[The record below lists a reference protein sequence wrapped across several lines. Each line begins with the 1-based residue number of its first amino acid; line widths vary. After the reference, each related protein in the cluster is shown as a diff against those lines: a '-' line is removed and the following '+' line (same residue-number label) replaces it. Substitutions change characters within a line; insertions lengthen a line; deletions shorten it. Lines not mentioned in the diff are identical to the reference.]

1 MGAPPSSDR
10 PVDEAPD
17 CTLCEL
23 PTAGV
28 DVTDDDGNRFCCA
41 GCRDV
46 HAALGDA
53 DVDAEA
59 VRERRRAGGEG
70 GTDWE
75 GGAREADDSDADATT
90 TVPADHDATFL
101 EVDGMHCAT
110 CEAFIE
116 TVAVRTEG
124 VSAASASYVTDT
136 VRIDHDPDAVS
147 TDDLSEAVSG
157 LGYSAYPRD
166 DAFAR
171 RQADNMATA
180 RLAAGVLVGM
190 AVMLQYIVI
199 IYPTYFAFPFYDE
212 RTLSYLN
219 EAMASSSG
227 TYFFIVIGVL
237 TTIVLLF
244 TGKPILRGAYVSAR
258 TRSPNMDL
266 LVAIAAVSAYAY
278 STLAVIFVES
288 PSIYYDVTVAIVV
301 IVTAGNHYEAS
312 IKRRATELLSD
323 LTAVQVDSARR
334 LVESDGDGRDAGIG
348 PSPDPDPHADAT
360 ESVSLDALE
369 PRDRLLVRAGERVP
383 VDGEAVGGD
392 AAVDESVITGESMPV
407 RKAPGDTVVGG
418 SVVADG
424 SLTVRVGP
432 DATSSLDR
440 VAELVWDLQS
450 GNHGVQKLADR
461 LATVFVPAVLVIAA
475 VAVAANLA
483 LGNGVTTAMLVGL
496 TVLIVSCPCALGL
509 ATPLAVAAGIRDALE
524 RSIVIFDD
532 TVFERLRD
540 AETVVFDKTG
550 TLTTGEMRVVSADI
564 DDDLLRLAS
573 ALEGRSAHPVGQA
586 IAAARVGHESDATT
600 ETSTGPPPA
609 IADGGSTDDG
619 TTDGTVATAS
629 REETADTADTAD
641 TASVVESFES
651 HARGVSGVVDG
662 TAVVVGHPDVFDERG
677 WDVPDAIREAVA
689 EARDVGR
696 VPVAVGRDGAA
707 EGFVVVGDELREGWE
722 ETVTDLADS
731 GVDVVVLTGDDER
744 AATVFREHEAVSA
757 VFAGVPPEGKAET
770 IERLKARGLTVMVGD
785 GTNDAPALAAAD
797 LGVALGGGTAMAA
810 DAADVAIVDDD
821 LGSVATVFELSRA
834 AGRRVKGN
842 IGWAFLYNAVAIPLA
857 VTGLLNPLFAAVA
870 MGTSSLLVVT
880 NSSRALLDD

>member
-1 MGAPPSSDR
+1 MS
-10 PVDEAPD
+10 APD

-23 PTAGV
+23 PTDGV
-28 DVTDDDGNRFCCA
+28 DVVDDEGNEFCCP

-46 HAALGDA
+46 YAALGDV
-53 DVDAEA
+53 DVDADA
-59 VRERRRAGGEG
+59 VRERRRADGEDG
-70 GTDWE
+70 DD
-75 GGAREADDSDADATT
+75 ADDSDD
-90 TVPADHDATFL
+90 VPADHEATFL

-116 TVAVRTEG
+116 TVATRTEG

-136 VRIDHDPDAVS
+136 VRIDHDPDGVS

-199 IYPTYFAFPFYDE
+199 IYPTYFAFPFYNE
-212 RTLSYLN
+212 RTLEYLN
-219 EAMASSSG
+219 QAMSSTSG
-227 TYFFIVIGVL
+227 TYFFIVIAVL
-237 TTIVLLF
+237 TTVVLLF
-244 TGKPILRGAYVSAR
+244 TGKPILRGAYVSAK

-266 LVAIAAVSAYAY
+266 LVAIAAVSAYVY

-288 PSIYYDVTVAIVV
+288 PSIYYDVTVAIIV
-301 IVTAGNHYEAS
+301 IVTVGNSYEDAV
-312 IKRRATELLSD
+312 KKRATELLSD

-334 LVESDGDGRDAGIG
+334 LTAESDAAGEAKAG
-348 PSPDPDPHADAT
+348 ET
-360 ESVSLDALE
+360 EEVAIDDLA
-369 PRDRLLVRAGERVP
+369 PGDRLLVRAGERVP
-383 VDGEAVGGD
+383 VDGEAVAGD
-392 AAVDESVITGESMPV
+392 AAVDESVVTGESMPV
-407 RKAPGDTVVGG
+407 RKTPGDEVVGG

-424 SLTVRVGP
+424 SLTVAVGP
-432 DATSSLDR
+432 DASSSLDR

-461 LATVFVPAVLVIAA
+461 LATVFVPVVLA
-475 VAVAANLA
+475 VAVVAAAANLA
-483 LGNGVTTAMLVGL
+483 LGNGVTEAMLVGL

-532 TVFERLRD
+532 TVFERVRD
-540 AETVVFDKTG
+540 ATTVVFDKTG
-550 TLTTGEMRVVSADI
+550 TLTTGDMEVVAADI
-564 DDDLLRLAS
+564 DDDLLRLAA
-573 ALEGRSAHPVGQA
+573 ALEERSAHPVGRA
-586 IAAARVGHESDATT
+586 IAAARASGDARGDAGA
-600 ETSTGPPPA
+600 SPA
-609 IADGGSTDDG
+609 PAAVADGGTAESASPADDG
-619 TTDGTVATAS
+619 AGATAGGDG
-629 REETADTADTAD
+629 EAATDALAVTE
-641 TASVVESFES
+641 FES
-651 HARGVSGVVDG
+651 HARGVSGTVDG
-662 TAVVVGHPDVFDERG
+662 TDVVVGHPALFDERG
-677 WDVPDAIREAVA
+677 WAVPDAIRQAVA

-707 EGFVVVGDELREGWE
+707 EGVVVVGDELREGWE
-722 ETVTDLADS
+722 ETVTALADE

-744 AATVFREHEAVSA
+744 AATVFEEHEAVAS
-757 VFAGVPPEGKAET
+757 VFAGVPPEGKAEA
-770 IERLKARGLTVMVGD
+770 IARLKASGLTVMVGD

-797 LGVALGGGTAMAA
+797 LGIALGGGTAMAA

-821 LGSVATVFELSRA
+821 LDSVATVFELSRA

-870 MGTSSLLVVT
+870 MGASSLLVVT
-880 NSSRALLDD
+880 NSSRPLLE

>member
-1 MGAPPSSDR
+1 MS
-10 PVDEAPD
+10 APD

-23 PTAGV
+23 PTDGV
-28 DVTDDDGNRFCCA
+28 DVVDDDGNEFCCT

-46 HAALGDA
+46 YETLGDA
-53 DVDAEA
+53 DVDAET
-59 VRERRRAGGEG
+59 VRERRRSSEAGDAGDG
-70 GTDWE
+70 
-75 GGAREADDSDADATT
+75 ADAA
-90 TVPADHDATFL
+90 VPDDHEATFL

-116 TVAVRTEG
+116 TVATDTEG

-136 VRIDHDPDAVS
+136 VRIDHDPGAVS
-147 TDDLSEAVSG
+147 TDDLSAAVSG
-157 LGYSAYPRD
+157 LGYSAYDRD
-166 DAFAR
+166 DAFSR

-199 IYPTYFAFPFYDE
+199 IYPTYFAFPFYNE
-212 RTLSYLN
+212 RTLEYLN
-219 EAMASSSG
+219 EAMSSTSG
-227 TYFFIVIGVL
+227 TYFFIVIAVL
-237 TTIVLLF
+237 TTVVLF
-244 TGKPILRGAYVSAR
+244 VTGKPILRGAYVSAK

-266 LVAIAAVSAYAY
+266 LVAIAAVSAYVY

-288 PSIYYDVTVAIVV
+288 PSIYYDVTVAIIV
-301 IVTAGNHYEAS
+301 IVTVGNHYEDS
-312 IKRRATELLSD
+312 IKKRATELLSD

-334 LVESDGDGRDAGIG
+334 LVGGGEGGFGGEGGVGADGEGAVTG
-348 PSPDPDPHADAT
+348 ADT
-360 ESVSLDALE
+360 EEVAIDDLA
-369 PRDRLLVRAGERVP
+369 PGDRLLVRAGERIP
-383 VDGEAVGGD
+383 VDGEAIAGD
-392 AAVDESVITGESMPV
+392 AAVDESVVTGESMPV
-407 RKAPGDTVVGG
+407 RKTPGDAVVGG

-424 SLTVRVGP
+424 SLTVEVGP

-461 LATVFVPAVLVIAA
+461 LATIFVPAVLA
-475 VAVAANLA
+475 VALLAAGANLA
-483 LGNGVTTAMLVGL
+483 LGNGVTEAMLVGL

-532 TVFERLRD
+532 TVFERLRGAD
-540 AETVVFDKTG
+540 TVVFDKTG
-550 TLTTGEMRVVSADI
+550 TLTTGEMRVVSADV
-564 DDDLLRLAS
+564 DDDLLRLA
-573 ALEGRSAHPVGQA
+573 AAVEERSAHPVGQA
-586 IAAARVGHESDATT
+586 IAAARASDGTAGAADAAANPD
-600 ETSTGPPPA
+600 SASPA
-609 IADGGSTDDG
+609 VADGGQDP
-619 TTDGTVATAS
+619 
-629 REETADTADTAD
+629 
-641 TASVVESFES
+641 ASVTDFES
-651 HARGVSGVVDG
+651 HARGVSGVADG
-662 TAVVVGHPDVFDERG
+662 VEVVVGHPALFDERG
-677 WDVPDAIREAVA
+677 WAVPDGVREAVA
-689 EARDVGR
+689 AARDVGR

-707 EGFVVVGDELREGWE
+707 EGVVVVGDELREGWE
-722 ETVTDLADS
+722 ETVTELADS
-731 GVDVVVLTGDDER
+731 GVEVVVLTGDDER
-744 AATVFREHEAVSA
+744 AATVFSEHDAISS

-770 IERLKARGLTVMVGD
+770 VERLKTRGRTVMVGD

-842 IGWAFLYNAVAIPLA
+842 IGWAFCYNAVAIPLA

-870 MGTSSLLVVT
+870 MGASSLLVVT

>member
-1 MGAPPSSDR
+1 MSADDSVSSGDR
-10 PVDEAPD
+10 STDSHTTVSDPG

-28 DVTDDDGNRFCCA
+28 DVTDADGNEFCCT

-46 HAALGDA
+46 HSVLGDVD
-53 DVDAEA
+53 DVDAED
-59 VRERRRAGGEG
+59 VRSRRH
-70 GTDWE
+70 
-75 GGAREADDSDADATT
+75 DSDSAETETADAESDRSI
-90 TVPADHDATFL
+90 PADHEATFL

-116 TVAVRTEG
+116 TVSTQTEG

-136 VRIDHDPDAVS
+136 VRIDHDPERVS
-147 TDDLSEAVSG
+147 TDDLSAAVSG

-166 DAFAR
+166 DAFSR

-180 RLAAGVLVGM
+180 RLAAGVMVGM

-227 TYFFIVIGVL
+227 MYFFIVIAVL

-244 TGKPILRGAYVSAR
+244 TGKPILRGAYVSVK

-266 LVAIAAVSAYAY
+266 LVAIAAVSAYVY

-288 PSIYYDVTVAIVV
+288 PSVYYDVTVAIIV
-301 IVTAGNHYEAS
+301 IVTIGNSYEAS
-312 IKRRATELLSD
+312 IKQRATELLSD

-334 LVESDGDGRDAGIG
+334 IDGDGEAN
-348 PSPDPDPHADAT
+348 T
-360 ESVSLDALE
+360 VSLDALS
-369 PRDRLLVRAGERVP
+369 PGDRLLVRAGERVP
-383 VDGEAVGGD
+383 VDGEAIGGD
-392 AAVDESVITGESMPV
+392 AAVDESVVTGESMPV
-407 RKAPGDTVVGG
+407 RKEPGDTVVGG

-424 SLTVRVGP
+424 SLTVAVGP
-432 DATSSLDR
+432 NATSSLDR

-461 LATVFVPAVLVIAA
+461 LATIFVPLVLVVAA
-475 VAVAANLA
+475 VAVAVNLA

-550 TLTTGEMRVVSADI
+550 TLTTGEMRVIESDLDA
-564 DDDLLRLAS
+564 DLLRLAA
-573 ALEGRSAHPVGQA
+573 ALEERSAHPVGQA
-586 IAAARVGHESDATT
+586 IAAARDGKYATT
-600 ETSTGPPPA
+600 AAADTGGDTASPSA
-609 IADGGSTDDG
+609 VADGGISAEG
-619 TTDGTVATAS
+619 ESATA
-629 REETADTADTAD
+629 EESDVAE
-641 TASVVESFES
+641 ASPVVTSFES
-651 HARGVSGVVDG
+651 HSRGVSGIVDG
-662 TAVVVGHPDVFDERG
+662 TEIVVGHPDLFDERG
-677 WDVPDAIREAVA
+677 WTVPDRIRKAVTA
-689 EARDVGR
+689 ARDVGR
-696 VPVAVGRDGAA
+696 VPVAVGREGTA
-707 EGFVVVGDELREGWE
+707 EGIVVVGDELRKGWA
-722 ETVTDLADS
+722 ETLTELDKS

-744 AATVFREHEAVSA
+744 AATVFSEHPAVST

-770 IERLKARGLTVMVGD
+770 IERLKSRGLTVMVGD

-821 LGSVATVFELSRA
+821 LDSVATVFELSRA

-842 IGWAFLYNAVAIPLA
+842 IGWAFCYNAIAIPLA

-870 MGTSSLLVVT
+870 MGISSLLVVT
-880 NSSRALLDD
+880 NSSRALLSDD

>member
-1 MGAPPSSDR
+1 MSATDSERGAGTAD
-10 PVDEAPD
+10 A

-28 DVTDDDGNRFCCA
+28 DVSDDDGNEFCCA

-46 HAALGDA
+46 YAALGDV

-59 VRERRRAGGEG
+59 VRARRNREE
-70 GTDWE
+70 TDP
-75 GGAREADDSDADATT
+75 ADDDPD
-90 TVPADHDATFL
+90 VPADHEATFL

-116 TVAVRTEG
+116 TVATRTEG

-136 VRIDHDPDAVS
+136 VRIDHDPESVS
-147 TDDLSEAVSG
+147 TDDLSAAVSG

-166 DAFAR
+166 DAFSR

-180 RLAAGVLVGM
+180 RLAAGVMVGM

-244 TGKPILRGAYVSAR
+244 TGKPILRGAYVSVK

-278 STLAVIFVES
+278 STLAVIFVDS
-288 PSIYYDVTVAIVV
+288 PSIYYDVTIAIIV
-301 IVTAGNHYEAS
+301 IVTVGNSYEAS
-312 IKRRATELLSD
+312 VKRRATELLSD

-334 LVESDGDGRDAGIG
+334 IAVADESQPAVSGVAANGA
-348 PSPDPDPHADAT
+348 
-360 ESVSLDALE
+360 ESVALDEPETVSLDDLT
-369 PRDRLLVRAGERVP
+369 PGDHLLVRAGERVP
-383 VDGEAVGGD
+383 VDGEAVDGD

-407 RKAPGDTVVGG
+407 RKEPGDAVVGG

-424 SLTVRVGP
+424 SLTIAVGS
-432 DATSSLDR
+432 DASSSLDR

-461 LATVFVPAVLVIAA
+461 LATIFVPLVLVIAA
-475 VAVAANLA
+475 VAVAVNLA
-483 LGNGVTTAMLVGL
+483 LGNGITTAMLVGL

-509 ATPLAVAAGIRDALE
+509 ATPLAVAAGVRDALE

-550 TLTTGEMRVVSADI
+550 TLTTGEMRVVEADI
-564 DDDLLRLAS
+564 DADLLRLAA

-586 IAAARVGHESDATT
+586 IAAARTGGSLGEETAAAGRDEGSTPAVADGGVSAEGEAAKGAESDA
-600 ETSTGPPPA
+600 P
-609 IADGGSTDDG
+609 
-619 TTDGTVATAS
+619 
-629 REETADTADTAD
+629 
-641 TASVVESFES
+641 VVGSFES

-662 TAVVVGHPDVFDERG
+662 IEVVVGHPDLFDERG
-677 WDVPDAIREAVA
+677 WTVPDRIREAVTA
-689 EARDVGR
+689 ARDVGR
-696 VPVAVGRDGAA
+696 VPVAVGREGAA
-707 EGFVVVGDELREGWE
+707 EGVVVVGDELRQGWE
-722 ETVTDLADS
+722 ETLTALDES

-744 AATVFREHEAVSA
+744 AASVFSEHAAVST

-842 IGWAFLYNAVAIPLA
+842 IGWAFCYNAIAIPLA

-870 MGTSSLLVVT
+870 MGISSLLVVT
-880 NSSRALLDD
+880 NSSRALLPDN

>member
-1 MGAPPSSDR
+1 MS
-10 PVDEAPD
+10 APD

-23 PTAGV
+23 PTDGV
-28 DVTDDDGNRFCCA
+28 DATDDEGNAFCCP

-46 HAALGDA
+46 YAALGDV
-53 DVDAEA
+53 DVDADA
-59 VRERRRAGGEG
+59 VRERRRAAEGGE
-70 GTDWE
+70 
-75 GGAREADDSDADATT
+75 ANADDDPD
-90 TVPADHDATFL
+90 VPADHEATFL

-116 TVAVRTEG
+116 TVATRTEG

-136 VRIDHDPDAVS
+136 VRIDHDPGGVS

-199 IYPTYFAFPFYDE
+199 IYPTYFAFPFYNE
-212 RTLSYLN
+212 RTLEYLN
-219 EAMASSSG
+219 QAMSSSSG
-227 TYFFIVIGVL
+227 TYFFIVIAVL
-237 TTIVLLF
+237 TTVVLFF
-244 TGKPILRGAYVSAR
+244 TGKPILRGAYVSAK

-266 LVAIAAVSAYAY
+266 LVAIAAVSAYVY

-288 PSIYYDVTVAIVV
+288 PSIYYDVTVAIIV
-301 IVTAGNHYEAS
+301 IVTVGNSYEDS
-312 IKRRATELLSD
+312 IKKRATELLSD

-334 LVESDGDGRDAGIG
+334 LTAEGDAAGE
-348 PSPDPDPHADAT
+348 ANAAET
-360 ESVSLDALE
+360 EEVAIDALD
-369 PRDRLLVRAGERVP
+369 PGDRLLVRAGERVP
-383 VDGEAVGGD
+383 VDGEAVAGD
-392 AAVDESVITGESMPV
+392 AAVDESVVTGESMPV
-407 RKAPGDTVVGG
+407 RKTAGDEVVGG

-424 SLTVRVGP
+424 SLTVAVGP
-432 DATSSLDR
+432 DASSSLDR

-461 LATVFVPAVLVIAA
+461 LATVFVPVVLA
-475 VAVAANLA
+475 VAIVAAAANLA
-483 LGNGVTTAMLVGL
+483 LGNGVTEAMLVGL

-524 RSIVIFDD
+524 RSIVVFDD
-532 TVFERLRD
+532 TVFERVRD
-540 AETVVFDKTG
+540 ATTVVFDKTG
-550 TLTTGEMRVVSADI
+550 TLTTGEMEVISADV
-564 DDDLLRLAS
+564 DDDLLRLAA
-573 ALEGRSAHPVGQA
+573 ALEERSAHPVGRA
-586 IAAARVGHESDATT
+586 IAAARASASEGPSALAGEDGASDGTAV
-600 ETSTGPPPA
+600 
-609 IADGGSTDDG
+609 ADGG
-619 TTDGTVATAS
+619 VATAGDDAG
-629 REETADTADTAD
+629 ETLA
-641 TASVVESFES
+641 VERFES
-651 HARGVSGVVDG
+651 HARGVSGTVDG
-662 TAVVVGHPDVFDERG
+662 REVVVGHPALFDERG
-677 WDVPDAIREAVA
+677 WTVPDAIRETVA

-707 EGFVVVGDELREGWE
+707 EGVVVVGDELREGWA
-722 ETVTDLADS
+722 ETVTALDDE

-744 AATVFREHEAVSA
+744 AATVFSEHDAISS

-770 IERLKARGLTVMVGD
+770 IERLKASGLTVMVGD

-797 LGVALGGGTAMAA
+797 LGIALGGGTAMAA

-870 MGTSSLLVVT
+870 MGASSLLVVT

>member
-1 MGAPPSSDR
+1 MGDPG
-10 PVDEAPD
+10 

-23 PTAGV
+23 PTDGV
-28 DVTDDDGNRFCCA
+28 DVADDAGNEFCCP

-46 HAALGDA
+46 YAALGDV
-53 DVDAEA
+53 DVDADA
-59 VRERRRAGGEG
+59 VRERRHGEDGGGEG
-70 GTDWE
+70 
-75 GGAREADDSDADATT
+75 ADAGRSE
-90 TVPADHDATFL
+90 VPAGHEATFL

-116 TVAVRTEG
+116 TVATRTEG

-136 VRIDHDPDAVS
+136 VRIDHDPGSVS
-147 TDDLSEAVSG
+147 IDGLSEAVSG

-180 RLAAGVLVGM
+180 RLAAGVMVGM

-199 IYPTYFAFPFYDE
+199 IYPTYFAFPFYNE
-212 RTLSYLN
+212 RTLEYLDQ
-219 EAMASSSG
+219 AMSSTSG
-227 TYFFIVIGVL
+227 TYFFIVIAVL
-237 TTIVLLF
+237 TTVVLLF
-244 TGKPILRGAYVSAR
+244 TGKPILRGAYVSVK

-266 LVAIAAVSAYAY
+266 LVALAAVSAYVY

-288 PSIYYDVTVAIVV
+288 PSVYYDVTVAIIV
-301 IVTAGNHYEAS
+301 IVTVGNNYEDS
-312 IKRRATELLSD
+312 VKKRATELLSD

-334 LVESDGDGRDAGIG
+334 IVDNDRNGNDGSGETEEVAIEAL
-348 PSPDPDPHADAT
+348 DPGD
-360 ESVSLDALE
+360 L
-369 PRDRLLVRAGERVP
+369 LLVRGGERVP
-383 VDGEAVGGD
+383 VDGEAVAGD
-392 AAVDESVITGESMPV
+392 AAVDESVVTGESMPV
-407 RKAPGDTVVGG
+407 RKTPGDTVVGG

-424 SLTVRVGP
+424 SLTVAVGP

-461 LATVFVPAVLVIAA
+461 LATVFVPVVLGLAVVAA
-475 VAVAANLA
+475 AANLA
-483 LGNGVTTAMLVGL
+483 LGNGVTEAMLVGL

-532 TVFERLRD
+532 TVFERVRD

-550 TLTTGEMRVVSADI
+550 TLTTGEMEVVSADV
-564 DDDLLRLAS
+564 DDGLLRLAA
-573 ALEGRSAHPVGQA
+573 ALEERSAHPVGRA
-586 IAAARVGHESDATT
+586 IAAARAGADAGGDAGA
-600 ETSTGPPPA
+600 SPA
-609 IADGGSTDDG
+609 PAAVADGGTAASEGGDPAGGSAPSALPVTD
-619 TTDGTVATAS
+619 
-629 REETADTADTAD
+629 
-641 TASVVESFES
+641 FES

-662 TAVVVGHPDVFDERG
+662 HEVVVGHPALFDERG
-677 WDVPDAIREAVA
+677 WTVPDAIREAVA

-707 EGFVVVGDELREGWE
+707 EGVVVVGDELREGWE
-722 ETVTDLADS
+722 ETVTALDES

-744 AATVFREHEAVSA
+744 AATVFREHDAVAS
-757 VFAGVPPEGKAET
+757 VFAGVPPEGKAQT
-770 IERLKARGLTVMVGD
+770 ITRLKASGLTVMVGD

-842 IGWAFLYNAVAIPLA
+842 IGWAFCYNAVAIPLA

-870 MGTSSLLVVT
+870 MGASSLLVVT
-880 NSSRALLDD
+880 NSSRALLDDD

>member
-1 MGAPPSSDR
+1 VTVS
-10 PVDEAPD
+10 APD

-23 PTAGV
+23 PTDGV
-28 DVTDDDGNRFCCA
+28 DVVDDEGNEFCCP

-46 HAALGDA
+46 YAALGDV
-53 DVDAEA
+53 DVDADA
-59 VRERRRAGGEG
+59 VRERRAANGEDGENAGDGP
-70 GTDWE
+70 
-75 GGAREADDSDADATT
+75 RDD
-90 TVPADHDATFL
+90 VPADHEATFL

-116 TVAVRTEG
+116 TVATRTEG
-124 VSAASASYVTDT
+124 VSAASASYITDT
-136 VRIDHDPDAVS
+136 VRIDHDPDGVS
-147 TDDLSEAVSG
+147 VDDLSEAVSG
-157 LGYSAYPRD
+157 LGYSAYPRE

-180 RLAAGVLVGM
+180 RLAAGVIVGM

-212 RTLSYLN
+212 RTLEYLN
-219 EAMASSSG
+219 QAMSSSSG
-227 TYFFIVIGVL
+227 TYFFIVIAVL

-266 LVAIAAVSAYAY
+266 LVAIAAVSAYVY

-288 PSIYYDVTVAIVV
+288 PSIYYDVTVAIIV
-301 IVTAGNHYEAS
+301 IVTVGNSYEDS
-312 IKRRATELLSD
+312 IKKRATELLSD

-334 LVESDGDGRDAGIG
+334 LVGDGDEGE
-348 PSPDPDPHADAT
+348 T
-360 ESVSLDALE
+360 EEVAIDALE
-369 PRDRLLVRAGERVP
+369 PGDRLLVRAGERVP
-383 VDGEAVGGD
+383 VDGEAVDGD
-392 AAVDESVITGESMPV
+392 AAVDESVVTGESMPV
-407 RKAPGDTVVGG
+407 RKTRGDEVVGG

-424 SLTVRVGP
+424 SLTVAVGP

-461 LATVFVPAVLVIAA
+461 LATVFVPVVLG
-475 VAVAANLA
+475 VAVVAAAANLA
-483 LGNGVTTAMLVGL
+483 LGNGVTEAMLVGL

-532 TVFERLRD
+532 TVFERVRD

-550 TLTTGEMRVVSADI
+550 TLTTGEMEVIRADV
-564 DDDLLRLAS
+564 DDDLLRLAA
-573 ALEGRSAHPVGQA
+573 ALEERSAHPVGQA
-586 IAAARVGHESDATT
+586 IAAARASADEGPGD
-600 ETSTGPPPA
+600 TGASPA
-609 IADGGSTDDG
+609 PTAVADGGATESTASADDG
-619 TTDGTVATAS
+619 VASAGDGSPEAP
-629 REETADTADTAD
+629 
-641 TASVVESFES
+641 VVESFES

-662 TAVVVGHPDVFDERG
+662 TEVVVGHPALFDERG
-677 WDVPDAIREAVA
+677 WTVPDAIRTAVA

-707 EGFVVVGDELREGWE
+707 EGVVVVGDELREGWE
-722 ETVTDLADS
+722 ETVTALDDA

-744 AATVFREHEAVSA
+744 AATVFREHDAISS

-770 IERLKARGLTVMVGD
+770 ITRLKAGGLTVMVGD

-821 LGSVATVFELSRA
+821 LGSVATVFELARA

-870 MGTSSLLVVT
+870 MGASSLLVVT
-880 NSSRALLDD
+880 NSSRALLSDE